1 MVHEALRTLLDALEV
16 VRPAF
21 TRPGFANLVVVFAG
35 WVLTSGPHAVTQAL
49 VVTGVAGRRHHEA
62 FHRFFSRGTWDPDE
76 VGHLVFG
83 WILRHLRDGAPVR
96 VTLDDTLATKKGP
109 HVFGI
114 GSHIDAVRSTR
125 RQKIFAFGHCWVVLA
140 VLLPVP
146 FSSRTFALPVL
157 FRLYRTVKSCE
168 RAGHPHRKKTELAR
182 ELLDVLATWIGTR
195 RVEVATDSAYC
206 NDTVTRGLPDNFVL
220 FGAMRPDAVLTAPP
234 PARSRKPGRP
244 SRRGR
249 PVAKPEVIAKDG
261 RRPWLSCVVTLY
273 GVRRTIRY
281 KTVDAQWYRAC
292 GVRLL
297 RIVVVEVDDGAI
309 GMRVFFCTDATVLV
323 PVILETYGG
332 RWAIEVCFRELKQLL
347 GFGDSSARKRAAVER
362 TAPLVGLVYTTLV
375 LWFAEGVHRTR
386 VGLPPLRPWYR
397 HKQGLCFADV
407 LRAAQRALTP
417 LDVLDPRRSLANLR
431 KAHPRHTGPQESR
444 LRRAA

>member
-1 MVHEALRTLLDALEV
+1 MVHEALRTLLAALEV

-76 VGHLVFG
+76 VAGLLFG
-83 WILRHLRDGAPVR
+83 WILRHLRDEAPVR
-96 VTLDDTLATKKGP
+96 VALDDTLATKKGP

-146 FSSRTFALPVL
+146 FSSRAFALPVL

-168 RAGHPHRKKTELAR
+168 RAGQPHRKKTELAR
-182 ELLDVLATWIGTR
+182 ELLDVLAGWVGTR
-195 RVEVATDSAYC
+195 RVEVSADSAYC
-206 NDTVTRGLPDNFVL
+206 NDTITRGLSDNFVL

-249 PVAKPEVIAKDG
+249 PVAKPEIIAKDG
-261 RRPWLSCVVTLY
+261 RRPWLSCEATLY
-273 GVRRTIRY
+273 SVRRTVRY

-297 RIVVVEVDDGAI
+297 RIVVVKVDDGAI
-309 GMRVFFCTDATVLV
+309 GMRVFFCTDATLGI
-323 PVILETYGG
+323 PVILETYAG

-347 GFGDSSARKRAAVER
+347 GFADSSARKRAAVER

-386 VGLPPLRPWYR
+386 VATPPLRPWYR

-431 KAHPRHTGPQESR
+431 KPRLPRIDRPESQ